1 MTDLFEASGI
11 HPPDAPLADR
21 LRPRALDEVVG
32 QDHLL
37 GAGGPIR
44 RMVEA
49 GRLGSMVLWG
59 PPGTGKTTIARLLA
73 KAAGYEY
80 QAISAVFSGVADL
93 KKAFEAARV
102 RRAAG
107 QSTLLFV
114 DEIHR
119 FNRAQQD
126 GFLPYVEQGTVTL
139 VGATTENPSFELNG
153 ALLSRSQVFVLKRLD
168 EEALEQLLARAE
180 AHMEQPLPLTAEARQ
195 ALTALAD
202 GDGRYLLTMT
212 EVLFGLPAGETLDV
226 QGLAGVLQRRAPA
239 YDKSREE
246 HYNLISALHKSVRGS
261 DPDAALYWLARMLN
275 GGEDPLYLARRIVRM
290 AVEDIGEADPL
301 SILVANAAKDTYDF
315 LGSPEGELALAQAVV
330 HLATAPKSVAVYE
343 AFKAAKRAAHETGSL
358 MPPAHIRNA
367 PTRLMKELGY
377 GKGYQYDPS
386 TPEGF
391 SGANF
396 FPDGMERRTFYKP
409 KGEGHEEK
417 VRARL
422 ERWAEMR
429 AGLQAEQGEDD

>member
-1 MTDLFEASGI
+1 MTDLFEASGV
-11 HPPDAPLADR
+11 HPPDAPLAER
-21 LRPRALDEVVG
+21 LRPASLDEVVG

-37 GAGGPIR
+37 GEGGPVR
-44 RMVEA
+44 RMIEA
-49 GRLGSMVLWG
+49 GRLGSMILWG

-73 KAAGYEY
+73 KAAGYQY
-80 QAISAVFSGVADL
+80 QSISAVFSGVADL
-93 KKAFEAARV
+93 KKAFEQARV

-126 GFLPYVEQGTVTL
+126 GFLPFVEEGVVTL

-168 EEALEQLLARAE
+168 DTALDQLLIRAE
-180 AHMEQPLPLTAEARQ
+180 GSEDRRLPLTPEARQ
-195 ALTALAD
+195 ALLALAD
-202 GDGRYLLTMT
+202 GDGRYLLTMAET
-212 EVLFGLPAGETLDV
+212 LFALPDDPLDV
-226 QGLAGVLQRRAPA
+226 QGLAGTLQKRAPA

-290 AVEDIGEADPL
+290 AVEDIGQADPL
-301 SILVANAAKDTYDF
+301 SLLVANAAKDTYDF

-343 AFKAAKRAAHETGSL
+343 AYKAASKAARETGSL

-367 PTRLMKELGY
+367 PTKLMKSLGY
-377 GKGYQYDPS
+377 GAGYQYDPS
-386 TPEGF
+386 TEDGF
-391 SGANF
+391 SGANY
-396 FPDGMERRTFYKP
+396 FPDGMERRTFYAP

-417 VRARL
+417 VKARL
-422 ERWAEMR
+422 ERWAALR
-429 AGLQAEQGEDD
+429 AAKVEGRS

>member
-21 LRPRALDEVVG
+21 LRPQALDQVVG

-37 GAGGPIR
+37 GEGGPIR
-44 RMVEA
+44 RMIEA
-49 GRLGSMVLWG
+49 GRLGSMILWG

-80 QAISAVFSGVADL
+80 QSISAVFSGVADL
-93 KKAFEAARV
+93 KKAFEAARM

-107 QSTLLFV
+107 QQTLLFV

-126 GFLPYVEQGTVTL
+126 GFLPFVEEGIVTL

-153 ALLSRSQVFVLKRLD
+153 ALLSRSQVYVLKRLD
-168 EEALEQLLARAE
+168 DVSLDLLLDRAE
-180 AHMEQPLPLTAEARQ
+180 ALMGKPLPLTPEARH
-195 ALTALAD
+195 AMLALAD
-202 GDGRYLLTMT
+202 GDGRYLLTMS
-212 EVLFGLPAGETLDV
+212 EVLFDLQDVEPLDV
-226 QGLAGVLQRRAPA
+226 QALAGVLQKRAPA

-290 AVEDIGEADPL
+290 AVEDIGQADPL

-330 HLATAPKSVAVYE
+330 HLATAPKSVGVYE

-367 PTRLMKELGY
+367 PTKLMKQLGY
-377 GKGYQYDPS
+377 GKGYQYDPD

-396 FPDGMERRTFYKP
+396 FPDEMERRTFYKP

-417 VRARL
+417 VKARL
-422 ERWAEMR
+422 ERWAAMR
-429 AGLQAEQGEDD
+429 ARVSKE

>member
-1 MTDLFEASGI
+1 MTDLFEASGV
-11 HPPDAPLADR
+11 HPPDAPLAER
-21 LRPRALDEVVG
+21 LRPASLDEVVG

-37 GAGGPIR
+37 GEGGPVR
-44 RMVEA
+44 RMIEA
-49 GRLGSMVLWG
+49 GRLGSMILWG

-73 KAAGYEY
+73 KAAGYQY
-80 QAISAVFSGVADL
+80 QSISAVFSGVADL
-93 KKAFEAARV
+93 KKAFEQARV

-126 GFLPYVEQGTVTL
+126 GFLPFVEEGVVTL

-168 EEALEQLLARAE
+168 DTALDQLLIRAGDSE
-180 AHMEQPLPLTAEARQ
+180 GRSLPLTPEARQ
-195 ALTALAD
+195 ALLALAD
-202 GDGRYLLTMT
+202 GDGRYLLTMAET
-212 EVLFGLPAGETLDV
+212 LFALPDDPLDV
-226 QGLAGVLQRRAPA
+226 QGLAGTLQKRAPA

-290 AVEDIGEADPL
+290 AVEDIGQADPL
-301 SILVANAAKDTYDF
+301 SLLVANAAKDTYDF

-343 AFKAAKRAAHETGSL
+343 AYKAASKAARETGSL

-367 PTRLMKELGY
+367 PTKLMKSLGY
-377 GKGYQYDPS
+377 GEGYQYDPS
-386 TPEGF
+386 TEDGF
-391 SGANF
+391 SGANY
-396 FPDGMERRTFYKP
+396 FPDGMERRTFYAP

-417 VRARL
+417 VKARL
-422 ERWAEMR
+422 ERWAALR
-429 AGLQAEQGEDD
+429 AAKVEGRS

>member
-21 LRPRALDEVVG
+21 LRPQALDQVVG

-37 GAGGPIR
+37 GEGGPIR
-44 RMVEA
+44 RMIEA
-49 GRLGSMVLWG
+49 GRLGSMILWG

-80 QAISAVFSGVADL
+80 QSISAVFSGVADL
-93 KKAFEAARV
+93 KKAFEAARM

-107 QSTLLFV
+107 QQTLLFV

-126 GFLPYVEQGTVTL
+126 GFLPFVEEGIVTL

-153 ALLSRSQVFVLKRLD
+153 ALLSRSQVYVLKRLD
-168 EEALEQLLARAE
+168 DASLDLLLDRAE
-180 AHMEQPLPLTAEARQ
+180 ALMDTPLPLTPEARQ
-195 ALTALAD
+195 AMLALAD
-202 GDGRYLLTMT
+202 GDGRYLLTMS
-212 EVLFGLPAGETLDV
+212 EVLFDLQDVEPLDV
-226 QGLAGVLQRRAPA
+226 QALAGVLQKRAPA

-290 AVEDIGEADPL
+290 AVEDIGQADPL

-330 HLATAPKSVAVYE
+330 HLATAPKSVGVYE
-343 AFKAAKRAAHETGSL
+343 AFKAAKCAAHETGSL

-367 PTRLMKELGY
+367 PTKLMKQLGY
-377 GKGYQYDPS
+377 GKGYQYDPD

-391 SGANF
+391 SGADF
-396 FPDGMERRTFYKP
+396 FPDEMERRTFYKP

-417 VRARL
+417 VKARL
-422 ERWAEMR
+422 ERWAAMR
-429 AGLQAEQGEDD
+429 ARMQADKA